1 MRVDHHLISEVPNVL
16 DRVAGSEVVVKDW
29 SCELLRELT
38 LQDLFGERGVKDFGS
53 CLFLSAMELQ
63 LRLLDLP
70 LDQVVEGLYVRELLD
85 PPLSLVVLNSCSEM
99 RRIIV
104 EVVLHRTEVGMICL
118 RLVMSLST

>member
-1 MRVDHHLISEVPNVL
+1 ML
-16 DRVAGSEVVVKDW
+16 DRVAGFEVVVKDL

-38 LQDLFGERGVKDFGS
+38 LQDLFGERGVENFGS

-70 LDQVVEGLYVRELLD
+70 MDQVVEGLYVRELLD
-85 PPLSLVVLNSCSEM
+85 PPPSLVVLNSRSEM

-104 EVVLHRTEVGMICL
+104 EVVLRRSGMICL
-118 RLVMSLST
+118 RLVMSLSI